1 MDLFWIVFFQVTKCS
16 LHWCV
21 IEIKHNEI
29 KWLKPE
35 SVLQIWRRLY
45 DASIIRFEAD
55 RSRFTVSYVRLH
67 VGYKRRYKHTYK
79 LRIWTFPPVLLIF
92 MNTTFLSI
100 RVKNL
105 VCVDFDQWN
114 PFFKVLMEMDKKK
127 KQVFRI
133 PVSLASISPSSN
145 LPGTANSLT

>member
-79 LRIWTFPPVLLIF
+79 LRIYEHFPQFCSFLWIPRFSVYELRIWLVSTLISETRSLRF
-92 MNTTFLSI
+92 SWKWI
-100 RVKNL
+100 
-105 VCVDFDQWN
+105 
-114 PFFKVLMEMDKKK
+114 KKK
-127 KQVFRI
+127 NKFSEFLFLWHQ
-133 PVSLASISPSSN
+133 SHLLQTYLALQI
-145 LPGTANSLT
+145 L

>member
-127 KQVFRI
+127 KKFSEFLFLWHQ
-133 PVSLASISPSSN
+133 SHLLQTYLALQI
-145 LPGTANSLT
+145 L